1 MQQQVYHSRDL
12 QAWEQRWF
20 QQQNSSYGLMQQ
32 VAWGISQRLITLF
45 SQQKIKKIAVC
56 CGQGNNAGDGYL
68 VAKYLKLTFVDA
80 GTIRTETTEMP
91 ERLKRIFA
99 GVERIVKFYG
109 PTEAAVEQVFMAQNP
124 DSALK
129 LGQARGA
136 AVAALV
142 NLDLK
147 VAEYTARQIKQS
159 VVGYGAA
166 DKEQVQMMVMNILK
180 LSIKPQQDAADAL
193 AAAIC
198 HAHASGSMSKM
209 AVLNALGGMARGRSR
224 VSSRRR

>member
-1 MQQQVYHSRDL
+1 MSLIIGIDPGSRL
-12 QAWEQRWF
+12 TG
-20 QQQNSSYGLMQQ
+20 YG
-32 VAWGISQRLITLF
+32 II
-45 SQQKIKKIAVC
+45 QKE
-56 CGQGNNAGDGYL
+56 GS
-68 VAKYLKLTFVDA
+68 KLSFVDA
-80 GTIRTETTEMP
+80 GTIRTETAEMP

-136 AVAALV
+136 AIAALV
-142 NLDLK
+142 NLDLQ

-166 DKEQVQMMVMNILK
+166 EKEQVQMMVMKILN

-224 VSSRRR
+224 VNRRR

>member
-1 MQQQVYHSRDL
+1 MPLIIGIDPGSRL
-12 QAWEQRWF
+12 TG
-20 QQQNSSYGLMQQ
+20 YG
-32 VAWGISQRLITLF
+32 IIE
-45 SQQKIKKIAVC
+45 KD
-56 CGQGNNAGDGYL
+56 GQ
-68 VAKYLKLTFVDA
+68 KLTFVDA

-99 GVERIVKFYG
+99 GVDRIVKFHG

-136 AVAALV
+136 AIAALV
-142 NLDLK
+142 NLDLQ

-166 DKEQVQMMVMNILK
+166 DKEQVQMMVMKLLN

-193 AAAIC
+193 AAA
-198 HAHASGSMSKM
+198 
-209 AVLNALGGMARGRSR
+209 MARVQQAQASTVLRLLP
-224 VSSRRR
+224 

>member
-1 MQQQVYHSRDL
+1 MSLIIGIDPGSRL
-12 QAWEQRWF
+12 TG
-20 QQQNSSYGLMQQ
+20 YGIIQKEGQ
-32 VAWGISQRLITLF
+32 KLI
-45 SQQKIKKIAVC
+45 
-56 CGQGNNAGDGYL
+56 
-68 VAKYLKLTFVDA
+68 FVDA
-80 GTIRTETTEMP
+80 GTIRTEAADMP

-99 GVERIVKFYG
+99 GIDRIVKFHG

-136 AVAALV
+136 ALV
-142 NLDLK
+142 NLDLQ

-166 DKEQVQMMVMNILK
+166 DKEQVQIMVMRLLN

-198 HAHASGSMSKM
+198 HAHASGSMTKL

-224 VSSRRR
+224 SSSRRR

>member
-1 MQQQVYHSRDL
+1 MYEKLGYAVTLALCNNINIIDFLSLNMTLIIGIDPGSRL
-12 QAWEQRWF
+12 TG
-20 QQQNSSYGLMQQ
+20 YGIIEKD
-32 VAWGISQRLITLF
+32 G
-45 SQQKIKKIAVC
+45 QK
-56 CGQGNNAGDGYL
+56 
-68 VAKYLKLTFVDA
+68 LKFVDA
-80 GTIRTETTEMP
+80 GTIRTETKEMP

-99 GVERIVKFYG
+99 GIHRIVEFHG

-136 AVAALV
+136 AIAALV
-142 NLDLK
+142 NSDLV

-166 DKEQVQMMVMNILK
+166 EKEQVQMMVMKLLN
-180 LSIKPQQDAADAL
+180 LSIQPQSDAADAL

-198 HAHASGSMSKM
+198 HAHASGTMSKL

-224 VSSRRR
+224 TSSRRR

>member
-1 MQQQVYHSRDL
+1 MSLIIGIDPGSRL
-12 QAWEQRWF
+12 TG
-20 QQQNSSYGLMQQ
+20 YG
-32 VAWGISQRLITLF
+32 IIER
-45 SQQKIKKIAVC
+45 
-56 CGQGNNAGDGYL
+56 DG
-68 VAKYLKLTFVDA
+68 AKLRFVDA
-80 GTIRTETTEMP
+80 GTIRTETSEMP

-99 GVERIVKFYG
+99 GIERIVKFHG

-136 AVAALV
+136 AIAALV
-142 NLDLK
+142 NLDLQ

-166 DKEQVQMMVMNILK
+166 DKEQVQMMDMKLLN

-198 HAHASGSMSKM
+198 HAHASGSMTKL

-224 VSSRRR
+224 SNSRRR

>member
-1 MQQQVYHSRDL
+1 MTVAIIIGIDPGSRL
-12 QAWEQRWF
+12 TG
-20 QQQNSSYGLMQQ
+20 YGIIQKE
-32 VAWGISQRLITLF
+32 GSKLI
-45 SQQKIKKIAVC
+45 
-56 CGQGNNAGDGYL
+56 
-68 VAKYLKLTFVDA
+68 FVDA
-80 GTIRTETTEMP
+80 GTIRTETMDMP
-91 ERLKRIFA
+91 ERLKRIFD
-99 GVERIVKFYG
+99 GISRIVDFHK
-109 PTEAAVEQVFMAQNP
+109 PTESAIEQVFMAQNP

-136 AVAALV
+136 AIAALV
-142 NLDLK
+142 NLDLQ

-166 DKEQVQMMVMNILK
+166 DKDQVQMMVMRILN

-224 VSSRRR
+224 YSGRRR

>member
-1 MQQQVYHSRDL
+1 MSLIIGIDPGSRL
-12 QAWEQRWF
+12 TG
-20 QQQNSSYGLMQQ
+20 YGIIEKD
-32 VAWGISQRLITLF
+32 G
-45 SQQKIKKIAVC
+45 QK
-56 CGQGNNAGDGYL
+56 
-68 VAKYLKLTFVDA
+68 LKFIDA

-99 GVERIVKFYG
+99 GVERIVKFHG
-109 PTEAAVEQVFMAQNP
+109 PTEAAVEQVFMAKNP

-136 AVAALV
+136 AIAALV
-142 NLDLK
+142 NLDLQ
-147 VAEYTARQIKQS
+147 VAEYSARQIKQS

-166 DKEQVQMMVMNILK
+166 DKEQVQMMVMKLLN

-198 HAHASGSMSKM
+198 HAHASRSMSKL

-224 VSSRRR
+224 NTSRRR

>member
-1 MQQQVYHSRDL
+1 MTIIIGIDPGSRMTGYGIIQQ
-12 QAWEQRWF
+12 E
-20 QQQNSSYGLMQQ
+20 
-32 VAWGISQRLITLF
+32 
-45 SQQKIKKIAVC
+45 
-56 CGQGNNAGDGYL
+56 GQT
-68 VAKYLKLTFVDA
+68 LTFVDA
-80 GTIRTETTEMP
+80 GTIRTETPEIP

-99 GVERIVKFYG
+99 GVDRIAGFHQ
-109 PTEAAVEQVFMAQNP
+109 PTQAAVEQVFMAQNP

-136 AVAALV
+136 AIAALV
-142 NLDLK
+142 NRDIA

-166 DKEQVQMMVMNILK
+166 DKDQVQMMVMKLLK
-180 LSIKPQQDAADAL
+180 LTIRPQADAADAL

-198 HAHASGSMSKM
+198 HAHVSGSMSKL

-224 VSSRRR
+224 SSSRRR

>member
-1 MQQQVYHSRDL
+1 MSLIIGIDPGSRMTG
-12 QAWEQRWF
+12 
-20 QQQNSSYGLMQQ
+20 YG
-32 VAWGISQRLITLF
+32 IIE
-45 SQQKIKKIAVC
+45 KD
-56 CGQGNNAGDGYL
+56 GQ
-68 VAKYLKLTFVDA
+68 KLTFVDA

-136 AVAALV
+136 AIAALV
-142 NLDLK
+142 NLDLQ

-166 DKEQVQMMVMNILK
+166 DKEQVQMMVMKLLN

-198 HAHASGSMSKM
+198 HAHASGSMTKL

-224 VSSRRR
+224 SSSRRR

>member
-1 MQQQVYHSRDL
+1 MSLIIGIDPGSRMTG
-12 QAWEQRWF
+12 
-20 QQQNSSYGLMQQ
+20 YG
-32 VAWGISQRLITLF
+32 IIE
-45 SQQKIKKIAVC
+45 KD
-56 CGQGNNAGDGYL
+56 GQ
-68 VAKYLKLTFVDA
+68 KLTFVDA
-80 GTIRTETTEMP
+80 GTIRTETPEMP

-99 GVERIVKFYG
+99 GVERIVKFHG

-136 AVAALV
+136 AIAALV
-142 NLDLK
+142 NLDLQ

-159 VVGYGAA
+159 VGGYGAA
-166 DKEQVQMMVMNILK
+166 EKEQVQMMVMRILN

-209 AVLNALGGMARGRSR
+209 AVLNALGGMARGRGR
-224 VSSRRR
+224 TSSRRR